1 MTPAIAL
8 HYERS
13 GFSTPISQN
22 IAPRDSTLGGDAILL
37 LWNVQHFLPPGSNHA
52 LRSSPVGD
60 RPLFLFFAEPIAIGD
75 GVWVAAYRWLGFDDV
90 QPFLI
95 LLGAATFAVIGGA
108 GRGCG

>member
-75 GVWVAAYRWLGFDDV
+75 GVWVTAFQR
-90 QPFLI
+90 I
-95 LLGAATFAVIGGA
+95 LSGARVPAHHAVIGGA
-108 GRGCG
+108 GRGGG